1 MNHPQRIVLDTNCLL
16 MSIPGKSPYHSILLS
31 FLKGE
36 YILCVTNEI
45 LLEYEEI
52 ISNKT
57 NAIVATNIIN
67 MILSSNYIQFIHP
80 VYRFRLIEQ
89 DEDDNKFV
97 NCAIHANAK
106 YIVTQDQH
114 FEILKS
120 IGFPH
125 IDVIDID
132 TFSYVLS
139 RTRQE
144 QP

>member
-97 NCAIHANAK
+97 DCAFAIGAD
-106 YIVTQDQH
+106 YIVSEDNH
-114 FEILKS
+114 FSVLKKLP
-120 IGFPH
+120 FPVFNVVTM
-125 IDVIDID
+125 DE
-132 TFSYVLS
+132 FMKKLYL
-139 RTRQE
+139 
-144 QP
+144 